1 MPTTCSAIYLS
12 PHLDDG
18 VLSCG
23 GQIAARVRRGES
35 VRIATLAAGDPPGE
49 LLPLAR
55 ELHAAWKL
63 GDEACAARRAE
74 DRRAC
79 AWLGAEGQYE
89 AVPEAMYRRHPAT
102 GAPLYPT
109 LQAVFG
115 PPHPADS
122 AAELWIAALRRLPP
136 AECVVAPL
144 GVGGHVDHVLV
155 RRAAEAVFGAA
166 LLYYEEYPYAGRF
179 WAVGKTV
186 WPPWRWRARTIP
198 LAPEDFRARCEA
210 VAAYASQTAMLFAGA
225 GNLESRLARYVRRAG
240 GERLWT
246 KRPRESFFHCT

>member
-1 MPTTCSAIYLS
+1 MSTACHATYLS
-12 PHLDDG
+12 PHLDDA

-23 GQIAARVRRGES
+23 GQIAARARRGES

-49 LLPLAR
+49 LSPLAR

-63 GDEACAARRAE
+63 GADAGAARRAE

-79 AWLGAEGQYE
+79 ALLGAESHHE
-89 AVPEAMYRRHPAT
+89 PVPEAMYRRHPST

-109 LQAVFG
+109 LPALFG
-115 PPHPADS
+115 PPHPAES
-122 AAELWIAALRRLPP
+122 AAEAWIAALRRLPP

-144 GVGGHVDHVLV
+144 GVGGHVDHQLV

-166 LLYYEEYPYAGRF
+166 LLYYEEYPYAGKC
-179 WAVGKTV
+179 WAVRKMV
-186 WPPWRWRARTIP
+186 WPPWRWRARAVP

-210 VAAYASQTAMLFAGA
+210 VAAYASQTDMLFAGA
-225 GNLESRLARYVRRAG
+225 GNLERRLARYVRRAG
-240 GERLWT
+240 GERLWA
-246 KRPRESFFHCT
+246 KRPR